1 MRRGSI
7 SVEFAVTLPIV
18 LLLLIGVLE
27 WGRMLAREVA
37 VVTVA
42 RDAAHAGALTRK
54 TDDPTRIARLQA
66 EDGLRAAG
74 FNPAVATVEARSFP
88 NPAGTMLELR
98 VTVPFSPLFGLL
110 PVTNQLHAIT
120 TIRMEEG

>member
-42 RDAAHAGALTRK
+42 RDAAHAGALTKK
-54 TDDPTRIARLQA
+54 TDDPTRIAKLQT

-74 FNPAVATVEARSFP
+74 FDPDLATVEVRSFP

-98 VTVPFSPLFGLL
+98 VTVPFSALFGLI
-110 PVTNQLHAIT
+110 PVSSQLHAVT
-120 TIRMEEG
+120 TIRMEQG

>member
-54 TDDPTRIARLQA
+54 ADDPTLVARLQA

-74 FNPAVATVEARSFP
+74 FDPALATVAARSFP

-98 VTVPFSPLFGLL
+98 VTVPFTALFGLI
-110 PVTNQLHAIT
+110 PVSPQLHAVT